1 VAALLGVIFC
11 ICIMD
16 ITTPFN
22 CQVGTVLYVYSLGL
36 WPATI
41 SSSGPFFQL
50 WASFLMRFRP
60 EERTLI
66 SLSFF
71 PSSFSVCLRPPLR
84 YWSFFARTSESTIT
98 QRKFSWIR
106 LSLILLALQ
115 FGTEI
120 RLCWW
125 WQSLYGSPI
134 LRSTSKVSPFPP
146 CRRPGITY
154 IYGLG
159 TDVIRVNGQLCC
171 YSSSFGLIPSVVSL
185 CLGPCTPRLWDRQ
198 DRSQLTCFHPHNNFR
213 HGLASVR
220 ALRFTRHASSRR
232 CYVWSGPPPL
242 ETGIGRSSF
251 NS

>member
-1 VAALLGVIFC
+1 MAALLGVIFC

-84 YWSFFARTSESTIT
+84 YWSFFARTSSSTIKQ
-98 QRKFSWIR
+98 QRQFFGIEY
-106 LSLILLALQ
+106 SLVLPALR

-120 RLCWW
+120 RLCWR
-125 WQSLYGSPI
+125 WQLPYGA
-134 LRSTSKVSPFPP
+134 LTLHSTSKVSPFPP
-146 CRRPGITY
+146 RRRPGISY
-154 IYGLG
+154 KHALG
-159 TDVIRVNGQLCC
+159 TDVIRVNGQLFC
-171 YSSSFGLIPSVVSL
+171 YSSSFGLS
-185 CLGPCTPRLWDRQ
+185 
-198 DRSQLTCFHPHNNFR
+198 HP
-213 HGLASVR
+213 
-220 ALRFTRHASSRR
+220 
-232 CYVWSGPPPL
+232 
-242 ETGIGRSSF
+242 
-251 NS
+251 